1 MSISE
6 CEPIALATGSEYTDF
21 SRLLAD
27 RQYATLANAIV
38 SVGFTPK
45 RPDTFDLFARVRS
58 NDARPRL
65 LPI

>member
-38 SVGFTPK
+38 SVGFT
-45 RPDTFDLFARVRS
+45 RNRS
-58 NDARPRL
+58 RIGVSGLVFGYAAAA
-65 LPI
+65 